1 MIIIIKY
8 MNTSQQSITMYLLGS
23 VASLIVH
30 WKEHV
35 YKLLSKC
42 ISMNFTN
49 VTTNTVKYREV
60 LSLAQG
66 LLLFEVMF

>member
-1 MIIIIKY
+1 MIIIIKC

-23 VASLIVH
+23 VTSLIVN